1 MNQVQ
6 NICLVDDDDVFHFI
20 TKKIIERTDLVKNIK
35 VFYNGR
41 EAIHFLESSLSLME
55 ALPDVILLDLNM
67 PIMDGWEFLE
77 EFISLKPRLGKKISI
92 YIVSSSNDPA
102 DVMKAKSISEVTD
115 FVIKPVTEAK
125 FVEMIQGLLSGSDKD

>member
-20 TKKIIERTDLVKNIK
+20 AKKIIERTDLVKNIK

-41 EAIHFLESSLSLME
+41 EAIRFLESALSLME
-55 ALPDVILLDLNM
+55 ELPDVILLDLNM
-67 PIMDGWEFLE
+67 PVMDGWEFLE
-77 EFISLKPRLGKKISI
+77 EFISLKPKLEKKIPI

-102 DVMKAKSISEVTD
+102 DIMKAKSIKEVTD
-115 FVIKPVTEAK
+115 FIIKPVTEAK
-125 FVEMIQGLLSGSDKD
+125 FVEMIQGL